1 MTLLLLKSGHC
12 SEKVPVI
19 RAPQKK
25 AQQDADTARPYVG
38 YGWALQQKLVV
49 QALEGKAAQ
58 EGRAWWHGNL
68 YKEVRPQLAK
78 HVAPDEIVACS
89 EAGLGLTA
97 AWADLEI
104 SAATA
109 RHHSHE
115 FAPMKRFRKNG
126 LSKGQLK
133 VVAKAASMKKPA
145 AVWSPAKQS
154 AKVLAGDNVGESAI
168 SNSIRQMRRLNL
180 LGRNAPNT
188 AHMDVLMSRRLLR
201 KPGLVTVLSSL
212 AAYRRDR
219 AGHLACAPQDFG
231 VPAKFKDKA
240 WLFE

>member
-25 AQQDADTARPYVG
+25 STARRRYSKAVCWLWLGASAKSLLFKPLKAKQLKKG
-38 YGWALQQKLVV
+38 APGGTETFIRKCGLNWLSMWLQMKF
-49 QALEGKAAQ
+49 
-58 EGRAWWHGNL
+58 
-68 YKEVRPQLAK
+68 
-78 HVAPDEIVACS
+78 VACS

-126 LSKGQLK
+126 LSKGPESRCK
-133 VVAKAASMKKPA
+133 SSVYEEACSGVVACKA
-145 AVWSPAKQS
+145 VGQSPCRRQCWRICDFELNSAD
-154 AKVLAGDNVGESAI
+154 AKVKPSWQKCPEYSTYGCSYVSTTPAEAG
-168 SNSIRQMRRLNL
+168 
-180 LGRNAPNT
+180 T
-188 AHMDVLMSRRLLR
+188 CY
-201 KPGLVTVLSSL
+201 SSL
-212 AAYRRDR
+212 LFGCIPPRSSRPLGLCTARFRC
-219 AGHLACAPQDFG
+219 ACQI
-231 VPAKFKDKA
+231 
-240 WLFE
+240 